1 MNRSIRMLL
10 PLVLALPVQALAQDA
25 ASLEAAEEQLPPSPM
40 IPAKLDDDGKAVVA
54 GVNAFSIDLYRQ
66 LVSRDENLF
75 VSPASAS
82 VAVGFAYRGAS
93 GTTAQELR
101 KAMRFPFEPEQNLR
115 ASGAVLETMN
125 FSAPGRELV
134 TANAVWAQTGMPL
147 DPGFERDMTT
157 HAKAALQRTD
167 FRFAPGK
174 ALARINGWVSDVTH
188 AMIPNLL
195 SELDVTKDTR
205 TVLVNAIYFKAKW
218 DVPFSKTATR
228 PEPFT
233 AIDGTRVKTQLMH
246 HTDQFQVL
254 KRGGVRAIRLP
265 YAGREVSMAA
275 FLPDDADGLPA
286 FESGLDADK
295 LAEWLAALDQAEW
308 RETILTLPKFKMR
321 NHRSLKPA
329 IVALGSP
336 AAFTDQADLSKTA
349 SLPYPGGAPDESGL
363 KIDNIIQEAAV
374 EVDESGSEAAA
385 ATAVTEVIVTAL
397 RPTPPPPPPFVFRAD
412 KPFLFLLRDNR
423 TGQILFLGRYVKPEP
438 GAGAAAEG
446 PTAAP

>member
-25 ASLEAAEEQLPPSPM
+25 ASVEAAEVQLPPSPM
-40 IPAKLDDDGKAVVA
+40 IPATLDDDGKAVVA

-82 VAVGFAYRGAS
+82 AAVGFAYRG
-93 GTTAQELR
+93 TAGATAAELR

-134 TANAVWAQTGMPL
+134 TANTVWAQTGMPL

-167 FRFAPGK
+167 FRSDPGK

-188 AMIPNLL
+188 AMIPRLL
-195 SELDVTKDTR
+195 SPLDVTRDTR

-218 DVPFSKTATR
+218 ADPFSKAETK

-233 AIDGTRVKTQLMH
+233 AINGTSVSTQLMH
-246 HTDQFQVL
+246 QFGQFQVL

-265 YAGREVSMAA
+265 YVGGEVSMAA

-286 FESGLDADK
+286 FEARLDADT
-295 LAEWLAALDQAEW
+295 LAEWLTALDQAEA
-308 RETILTLPKFKMR
+308 RETILTLPRFKMR
-321 NHRSLKPA
+321 TRQSLKPA

-336 AAFTDQADLSKTA
+336 TAFTGQADLAKT
-349 SLPYPGGAPDESGL
+349 APDEAGL
-363 KIDNIIQEAAV
+363 QIDNIIQEAAV
-374 EVDESGSEAAA
+374 EVDEAGSEAAA
-385 ATAVTEVIVTAL
+385 ATAVTEMIISG
-397 RPTPPPPPPFVFRAD
+397 RSGPPPPPPFVFRAD
-412 KPFLFLLRDNR
+412 KPFLFLLRDDR

-438 GAGAAAEG
+438 DPGAAAEG
-446 PTAAP
+446 PAAAP